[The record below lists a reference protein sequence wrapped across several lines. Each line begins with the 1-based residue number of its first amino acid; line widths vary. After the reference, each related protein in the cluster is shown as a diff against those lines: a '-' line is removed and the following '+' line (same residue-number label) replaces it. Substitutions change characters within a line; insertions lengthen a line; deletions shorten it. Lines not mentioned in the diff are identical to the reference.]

1 MLLVNLPLLQPLDFV
16 GLIADVSGCIRVVT
30 QCRHLHDPYCRMMA
44 HFVRVLGHV
53 QASNFNLVKAHAT
66 IHFPDNIWDYGA
78 PDEYSTEP
86 FESMHV
92 QLLKIGYR
100 GSNHRDAIPQVLNSY
115 RRRRALRR
123 RQGLDVDDDEEDD
136 TAALPAGRESTLEK
150 VRHEPGSS
158 IYVFTG

>member
-1 MLLVNLPLLQPLDFV
+1 
-16 GLIADVSGCIRVVT
+16 
-30 QCRHLHDPYCRMMA
+30 MMA

-53 QASNFNLVKAHAT
+53 QASNFHLVKAHAT
-66 IHFPDNIWDYGA
+66 NHFPDNIWDYGA
-78 PDEYSTEP
+78 PDEYLTEP

-123 RQGLDVDDDEEDD
+123 RQGLDADDDKEDD
-136 TAALPAGRESTLEK
+136 SAALPAGRESIVEK

-158 IYVFTG
+158 ITPLLVDFSSFEADDSRFLQWIWYPIICTHAEWLRLAKASS